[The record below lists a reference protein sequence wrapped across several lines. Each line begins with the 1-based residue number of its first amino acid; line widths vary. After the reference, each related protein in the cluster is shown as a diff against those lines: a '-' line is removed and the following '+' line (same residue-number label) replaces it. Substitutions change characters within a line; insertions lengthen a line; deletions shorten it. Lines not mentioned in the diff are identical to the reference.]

1 MTSSIADACGDE
13 GDVVKPRRCDD
24 VDDDDDDARRP
35 DRGARAQSDDDRD
48 DDDDD
53 DDARDDGTNR
63 CVCARCDAMRRWGD
77 LEGEG
82 TRANAMDGGRRRR
95 WRVRWRAR

>member
-1 MTSSIADACGDE
+1 MTSSIGDACGDE
-13 GDVVKPRRCDD
+13 GDVGKPRRCDD

-35 DRGARAQSDDDRD
+35 DRGARAQSDDDR
-48 DDDDD
+48 DDDD

-95 WRVRWRAR
+95 WRARWRAR